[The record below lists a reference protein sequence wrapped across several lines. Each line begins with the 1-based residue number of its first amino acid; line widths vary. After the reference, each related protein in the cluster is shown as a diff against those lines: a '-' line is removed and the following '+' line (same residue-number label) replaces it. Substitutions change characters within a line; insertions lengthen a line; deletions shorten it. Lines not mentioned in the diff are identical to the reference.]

1 MNLVSRQYI
10 RHPVA
15 IPIHVAA
22 EQVHEDEHHQVKD
35 ISAGGLCFVCANHF
49 QMGDKVQITI
59 SICHPEFNA
68 EGIVRWCKKNG
79 NNHLIGVV
87 FVECEETAYSLR
99 MVEQICHIENYR
111 QEMIKQTG
119 EEMSS
124 EKAAMEWI
132 QKFASE
138 FPNSLN

>member
-1 MNLVSRQYI
+1 MDIESRQYI

-15 IPIHVAA
+15 VPIHVAS
-22 EQVHEDEHHQVKD
+22 EQVHDDEKPQVRD
-35 ISAGGLCFVCANHF
+35 ISEGGLCFVCANDF
-49 QMGDKVQITI
+49 NSGDKVQITI

-68 EGIVRWCKKNG
+68 EGIVRWCEKNG
-79 NNHLIGVV
+79 SSYLIGVV

-99 MVEQICHIENYR
+99 MVEQICHIESYR
-111 QEMIKQTG
+111 QEKIKQTG

-124 EKAAMEWI
+124 EAAAMEWI
-132 QKFASE
+132 QKYASE